1 MSPMNYPDNDVL
13 VNRPLYVR
21 ELQDYLAKIST
32 RYPSIPHLATDGIF
46 GPETTASVRAF
57 QELNQLS
64 PTGRVDRITWETI
77 VAVYTRIV
85 DEEAPALPL
94 QVFPRADYVVRNG
107 DTGSH
112 VIVIQI
118 LLDTL
123 AGRYLNFLSVPMTGT
138 YDQDTQNAIQI
149 LQGISS
155 QDITG
160 DTDKN
165 TWNELVRLIH
175 IQDPDKTGRE

>member
-85 DEEAPALPL
+85 RKRRLSRCRY
-94 QVFPRADYVVRNG
+94 FP
-107 DTGSH
+107 
-112 VIVIQI
+112 
-118 LLDTL
+118 
-123 AGRYLNFLSVPMTGT
+123 VPIMWCETAT
-138 YDQDTQNAIQI
+138 P
-149 LQGISS
+149 
-155 QDITG
+155 
-160 DTDKN
+160 
-165 TWNELVRLIH
+165 
-175 IQDPDKTGRE
+175 DPT